1 MTIMKHFGSLQAI
14 SFFAVLFS
22 LSEAFADNPH
32 FTPMSLSP
40 SSFASPSTVK
50 TAGVYWMPDYI
61 GRIGGY
67 GYGNRTNDDEL
78 INGGK
83 YASCA
88 NYGLAASCPPQQ
100 NGTVVHPTPE
110 LTCYKGCSCSDRYQY
125 DASNCKPPSYP
136 SGASCGGKYADC
148 IINIPEACLGY
159 TQTCPDGWQLED
171 GGRCKYDNTYGT
183 CCNKCDGFEE
193 TEIKPGY
200 IETSRC
206 DSCFGIRYKTT
217 VNPCDGYFDCQYGA
231 VTGSAVCQS
240 GDVVKYKECKKE
252 PTVCPAESWNLESYW
267 CNGALK
273 CWIK

>member
-1 MTIMKHFGSLQAI
+1 MKHFGSLQAM

-83 YASCA
+83 YASCT

-100 NGTVVHPTPE
+100 NGIVVTPHRSLPATKDALVLTAINTMHPT
-110 LTCYKGCSCSDRYQY
+110 
-125 DASNCKPPSYP
+125 ASLPLIPQALPAAENTPIALSTFRKP
-136 SGASCGGKYADC
+136 A
-148 IINIPEACLGY
+148 
-159 TQTCPDGWQLED
+159 
-171 GGRCKYDNTYGT
+171 
-183 CCNKCDGFEE
+183 
-193 TEIKPGY
+193 
-200 IETSRC
+200 
-206 DSCFGIRYKTT
+206 
-217 VNPCDGYFDCQYGA
+217 
-231 VTGSAVCQS
+231 
-240 GDVVKYKECKKE
+240 
-252 PTVCPAESWNLESYW
+252 
-267 CNGALK
+267 
-273 CWIK
+273 